1 MDFLNRALAQVKDLF
16 LSMTPG
22 ARITA
27 GLLLAVVV
35 ISLAYLF
42 HSGIGGSGTYLFGGE
57 VFTPS
62 EQHAMEAAFAK
73 ALLNGAEFDGGRV
86 RVPHGQQS
94 VYVAALATG
103 NALPQNFGGLLEK
116 VLSDSN
122 PFRPR
127 DTFAAAIETAKMKEL
142 SIIIGKMNGIDDATV
157 MFGSQTKPGLLH
169 EITRTA
175 SVTVKPRGNEALS
188 PELADS
194 IRSMVASAMAI
205 DRSNITVTDRN
216 TGRTDQSASEE
227 LGGAASAYAKAKLEQ
242 ERQYREKIVKAL
254 DYIPGVTVA
263 CNVVLDPEQVH
274 RETEVKYDPKT
285 VPYEVIDETDSHS
298 NDGSGSVGGVPGLQ
312 SQAANTRMTLSA
324 GGGGKGSHEE
334 NEKSTRHEKS
344 NAGGTRIEKETAGLT
359 PKEVKVS
366 VQVPQSYFRKVW
378 EEQNRPE
385 PGQPAK
391 SPTAAD
397 LEQVQTQKVTDIR
410 SCVANLLP
418 RPAGATDLTHF
429 DPTQLVK
436 VTVFQDIKPAEIPPI
451 PFRDNVLDW
460 LNQYWTTLGLIGL
473 AMVSLVMLRSMV
485 RAIPAA
491 GEAAIANSRAG
502 VAAGANGRGSLVSPG
517 GHAGATTSEP
527 EEAEEERAAPP
538 KTRRFAVAGG
548 SLKDE
553 LSELVSTDPDTAA
566 NILRNWIGA
575 G

>member
-1 MDFLNRALAQVKDLF
+1 MDFLNRALAQVRDLF

-35 ISLAYLF
+35 ISLAYLL
-42 HSGIGGSGTYLFGGE
+42 HGGVGGDTYLFGGAS
-57 VFTPS
+57 FTPS
-62 EQHAMEAAFAK
+62 EQQAMETAFGK
-73 ALLNGAEFDGGRV
+73 AGLNGFEFVGGKV
-86 RVPHGQQS
+86 RVPRGQQN
-94 VYVAALATG
+94 VYIAALATG
-103 NALPQNFGGLLEK
+103 KALPHEFGSLLET

-122 PFRPR
+122 PFRPS
-127 DTFAAAIETAKMKEL
+127 DTRAAAIETAKMKEL

-157 MFGSQTKPGLLH
+157 MFGSQAEPGLLH
-169 EITRTA
+169 KVTHTA

-188 PELADS
+188 AELADS

-205 DRSNITVTDRN
+205 ERSNITVTDRN
-216 TGRTDQSASEE
+216 TGRTDQTGPEE
-227 LGGAASAYAKAKLEQ
+227 AGGAASAYARAKQEQ
-242 ERQYREKIVKAL
+242 ERQYRQKIIEAL
-254 DYIPGVTVA
+254 AYVPGVIVA
-263 CNVVLDPEQVH
+263 CDVLLDPEQVH
-274 RETEVKYDPKT
+274 RETEVKYDSKT
-285 VPYEVIDETDSHS
+285 VPYEVTDETHSRS

-312 SQAANTRMTLSA
+312 SQGANTKMSLGA
-324 GGGGKGSHEE
+324 GGGGGKGSHEE
-334 NEKSTRHEKS
+334 DETSTRHEKS

-397 LEQVQTQKVTDIR
+397 LEQVQTQKMTDIR

-418 RPAGATDLTHF
+418 RPAGAADLTHF
-429 DPTQLVK
+429 DPAQLVK

-451 PFRDNVLDW
+451 PFRDEVLNW
-460 LNQYWTTLGLIGL
+460 LNQYWTTLGLLGL
-473 AMVSLVMLRSMV
+473 GMVSLVMLRSMV
-485 RAIPAA
+485 RSIPAA
-491 GEAAIANSRAG
+491 EPAPAGATSRAAIAAQ
-502 VAAGANGRGSLVSPG
+502 
-517 GHAGATTSEP
+517 SEA
-527 EEAEEERAAPP
+527 EEAEEEPAAPA
-538 KTRRFAVAGG
+538 KTRRFAIAGG

-566 NILRNWIGA
+566 NILRNWIGT

>member
-1 MDFLNRALAQVKDLF
+1 MDFLNRALTQVKDLF

-22 ARITA
+22 ARITV

-35 ISLAYLF
+35 ISVAYLF
-42 HSGIGGSGTYLFGGE
+42 HGGVGGGGTYLFSGA

-62 EQHAMEAAFAK
+62 EQQAMEAAFAK
-73 ALLNGAEFDGGRV
+73 AGLNGFEFEGGRV

-103 NALPQNFGGLLEK
+103 KALPQNFGDLIETALN
-116 VLSDSN
+116 DSS

-127 DTFAAAIETAKMKEL
+127 EAREAALETAKMKTL
-142 SIIIGKMNGIDDATV
+142 SIIIGKMSGIEDATV
-157 MFGSQTKPGLLH
+157 MFGSRDEPGLLH
-169 EITRTA
+169 KKTRTA
-175 SVTVKPRGNEALS
+175 SVTVKPRGSEALS
-188 PELADS
+188 AELADS
-194 IRSMVASAMAI
+194 IRSMVASAEAI
-205 DRSNITVTDRN
+205 ERSNITVTDRN
-216 TGRTDQSASEE
+216 TGRTDQCGPEE
-227 LGGAASAYAKAKLEQ
+227 AGGGAASAYAKAKQEQ
-242 ERQYREKIVKAL
+242 ERQYQEKIFKAL
-254 DYIPGVTVA
+254 AYVPGVTVA
-263 CNVVLDPEQVH
+263 CDVTLDPEQVH
-274 RETEVKYDPKT
+274 NEIEVKYDPKT
-285 VPYEVIDETDSHS
+285 VPVEVTDETHSRS
-298 NDGSGSVGGVPGLQ
+298 NDGSSSVGGVPGIQ
-312 SQAANTRMTLSA
+312 SQLANAKMSLSA

-334 NEKSTRHEKS
+334 DETSTRHEKS

-391 SPTAAD
+391 TPTAAD
-397 LEQVQTQKVTDIR
+397 LEQVQPQKKTDIR

-429 DPTQLVK
+429 DPTQLVT

-451 PFRDNVLDW
+451 PFRDDVLNW
-460 LNQYWTTLGLIGL
+460 LNQYWTTLGLLGL
-473 AMVSLVMLRSMV
+473 GMVSLVMLRSMV
-485 RAIPAA
+485 RSIPAA
-491 GEAAIANSRAG
+491 EPAPAGAPARPAIA
-502 VAAGANGRGSLVSPG
+502 VQ
-517 GHAGATTSEP
+517 SEP
-527 EEAEEERAAPP
+527 EEVEEKPAAQP

-548 SLKDE
+548 SLKDD

-566 NILRNWIGA
+566 NILRNWIGT

>member
-1 MDFLNRALAQVKDLF
+1 MDFLNRALAQVRDLF

-27 GLLLAVVV
+27 GLLLGVVV

-42 HSGIGGSGTYLFGGE
+42 HSGVGSGETYLFGGAA
-57 VFTPS
+57 FTSS
-62 EQHAMEAAFAK
+62 EQQAMEAAFAK
-73 ALLNGAEFDGGRV
+73 AGLNGYEIEGGKI
-86 RVPHGQQS
+86 RVPRGQQN
-94 VYVAALATG
+94 VYIAALG
-103 NALPQNFGGLLEK
+103 PGKALPHNFADLLEAA
-116 VLSDSN
+116 VSESN

-127 DTFAAAIETAKMKEL
+127 EAAAAAIETAKMKEL

-157 MFGSQTKPGLLH
+157 MFGSKDKPGLLH

-188 PELADS
+188 AELADS

-205 DRSNITVTDRN
+205 ERSNITVTDRN
-216 TGRTDQSASEE
+216 TGRTDQCGPEE
-227 LGGAASAYAKAKLEQ
+227 AGGAASAYAKAKQEQ
-242 ERQYREKIVKAL
+242 ERQYQEKIVKAL
-254 DYIPGVTVA
+254 AYVPGV
-263 CNVVLDPEQVH
+263 NVQCDVTLDPEQVH

-285 VPYEVIDETDSHS
+285 VPVDVVDETHSRS

-312 SQAANTRMTLSA
+312 SQGANTKMSLSA

-334 NEKSTRHEKS
+334 DETSTRHEKS

-397 LEQVQTQKVTDIR
+397 LEQVQTQKMTDIR

-429 DPTQLVK
+429 DPTQWVK
-436 VTVFQDIKPAEIPPI
+436 VTPFQDIKPAEIPPT

-473 AMVSLVMLRSMV
+473 GMVSLVMLRSMV
-485 RAIPAA
+485 RSIPAA
-491 GEAAIANSRAG
+491 GEAAGANSRSASAG
-502 VAAGANGRGSLVSPG
+502 PG
-517 GHAGATTSEP
+517 GHAGAAAAQSEA
-527 EEAEEERAAPP
+527 EEAEEEPAAPA
-538 KTRRFAVAGG
+538 KTRRFAIAGG
-548 SLKDE
+548 SLMDD

-566 NILRNWIGA
+566 NILRNWIGT

>member
-16 LSMTPG
+16 LSMSPG
-22 ARITA
+22 ARVTA

-42 HSGIGGSGTYLFGGE
+42 HSGVGSGGGTYLFGGAT
-57 VFTPS
+57 FTSS
-62 EQHAMEAAFAK
+62 EQQAMEAAFAK
-73 ALLNGAEFDGGRV
+73 AGLNGYEIEGGKI
-86 RVPHGQQS
+86 RVPRGQQN
-94 VYVAALATG
+94 VYIAALG
-103 NALPQNFGGLLEK
+103 PGKALPHNFADLLEAA
-116 VLSDSN
+116 VNDSN

-127 DTFAAAIETAKMKEL
+127 DTVASAIETAKMKEL

-157 MFGSQTKPGLLH
+157 MFGSQTKPGMLH
-169 EITRTA
+169 ETTRTA
-175 SVTVKPRGNEALS
+175 SITVKPRGSETLS

-205 DRSNITVTDRN
+205 EPSNIAVTDRN
-216 TGRTDQSASEE
+216 TGRTDKIGPEE
-227 LGGAASAYAKAKLEQ
+227 AGGGAASAYSKAKLEQ
-242 ERQYREKIVKAL
+242 ERQYQEKILKAL
-254 DYIPGVTVA
+254 DYVPGVNVA
-263 CNVVLDPEQVH
+263 CDVVLDPEQVH
-274 RETEVKYDPKT
+274 KETEVKYDPKT
-285 VPYEVIDETDSHS
+285 VPAEYTETTHS
-298 NDGSGSVGGVPGLQ
+298 RTNDGSSSVGGPPGLQ
-312 SQAANTRMTLSA
+312 SQTANQKMSLSA
-324 GGGGKGSHEE
+324 GGGGGGKGAHEE
-334 NEKSTRHEKS
+334 DEESTRHEKANS
-344 NAGGTRIEKETAGLT
+344 GGTRIEKETAGLT

-391 SPTAAD
+391 VPAAGD
-397 LEQVQTQKVTDIR
+397 LDQVQAQKVIDIR

-418 RPAGATDLTHF
+418 RPASATDLTHF

-451 PFRDNVLDW
+451 PLRDDVLNW

-473 AMVSLVMLRSMV
+473 GMVSLVMLRSMV
-485 RAIPAA
+485 RSVPAA
-491 GEAAIANSRAG
+491 SAANSRA
-502 VAAGANGRGSLVSPG
+502 ASVSPG
-517 GHAGATTSEP
+517 GQAGVAAAQTEP
-527 EEAEEERAAPP
+527 EEVEEVPATPA

-548 SLKDE
+548 SLTDE

-566 NILRNWIGA
+566 NILRNWIGT

>member
-42 HSGIGGSGTYLFGGE
+42 HSGFGSNGTYLFSGE
-57 VFTPS
+57 VFTSS
-62 EQHAMEAAFAK
+62 EQQAMEAAFAK
-73 ALLNGAEFDGGRV
+73 AGLNAYEFEGGRV
-86 RVPHGQQS
+86 RVPRGQQS
-94 VYVAALATG
+94 AYVAALATG
-103 NALPQNFGGLLEK
+103 NALPQNFGNLLEK

-122 PFRPR
+122 PFRPAN
-127 DTFAAAIETAKMKEL
+127 TVAAAIENAKSKEL
-142 SIIIGKMNGIDDATV
+142 SNIIGKMNGIDDATV
-157 MFGSQTKPGLLH
+157 MFGSQTEPGLLKK
-169 EITRTA
+169 ITRTA
-175 SVTVKPRGNEALS
+175 SVTVKPRGREALT

-205 DRSNITVTDRN
+205 ERSNIAVTDRN
-216 TGRTDQSASEE
+216 TGRTDQSTPEE
-227 LGGAASAYAKAKLEQ
+227 AGGAATAYAKAKHEQ
-242 ERQYREKIVKAL
+242 ERQYQEKIFKAL
-254 DYIPGVTVA
+254 DYIPGVTVV
-263 CNVVLDPEQVH
+263 CDVLLDPEQVH

-298 NDGSGSVGGVPGLQ
+298 NDGSSGVGGVPGLQ
-312 SQAANTRMTLSA
+312 SQVANKQMTLSA

-334 NEKSTRHEKS
+334 NEKSSRHETS

-366 VQVPQSYFRKVW
+366 VGVPQSYFRKVW

-391 SPTAAD
+391 TPTAAD
-397 LEQVQTQKVTDIR
+397 LEQVRTQKETDIR

-418 RPAGATDLTHF
+418 RPATATDLTHF
-429 DPTQLVK
+429 DPTKL
-436 VTVFQDIKPAEIPPI
+436 VTVTAFQEIKPADIPPV
-451 PFRDNVLDW
+451 PFRDDVLNW

-473 AMVSLVMLRSMV
+473 GMVSLVMLRSMV
-485 RAIPAA
+485 RSIPAA
-491 GEAAIANSRAG
+491 GEAAGANSRAASVG
-502 VAAGANGRGSLVSPG
+502 PG
-517 GHAGATTSEP
+517 GHAGAALAAESEP
-527 EEAEEERAAPP
+527 EEPQEAPAAPA
-538 KTRRFAVAGG
+538 KTRRFAIAGG

-566 NILRNWIGA
+566 NILRNWIGT